1 MQTTKTIPP
10 LTAAD
15 AVAAVVVGAAALA
28 LYLRTLVPYPL
39 PGDSGEFQVLVHQL
53 GAAHT
58 TGYSTYLL
66 LGHLFEQLVPW
77 GDVAWRVNLFSA
89 VMGALAAALVYLAG
103 KLLTGSGPAAVVGA
117 LSLSVGFTFWSQAI
131 IAEVYTTGAAFLA
144 AVLFCVLLWERT
156 DSRWAIGVAG
166 MLGGVG
172 LGAHGSL
179 APLGLAVALF
189 LLLNARRWRTWLLPA
204 LAGAIIG
211 LALYAGGMFLVD
223 ANQAPANIFN
233 AAYTASR
240 SKWGLS
246 AADVENPATRVWFL
260 ASAGQ
265 WCSALFTDP
274 GADTWPGI
282 LDYLGKLP
290 RDVAWPAIGLALL
303 GLGVLLRREWKVAT
317 FLFVALLLQLVIYVN
332 YGVGD
337 RYVFFIPTYVLWS
350 LLVTAGAAGVLD
362 FVGRWSWGKRAAMQA
377 GLAAVLALLC
387 VGPLV
392 APRWPAIRAGSTPF
406 TGAREYLV
414 RPDTVSISR
423 IAPLVTAALEPNAI
437 VFTEWHWLY
446 PYYYAAHIEQA
457 KTGIQFIETSP
468 RSEQRGLA
476 SSLFEFVHAN
486 IAERPIY
493 TTGQEGDFARAGYR
507 VTRVT
512 VGPTTMYRIE
522 APE

>member
-1 MQTTKTIPP
+1 MVKPSSTPL
-10 LTAAD
+10 LTAGD
-15 AVAAVVVGAAALA
+15 AVVALAVGAAVLA
-28 LYLRTLVPYPL
+28 LYLRTLVPYAL

-66 LGHLFEQLVPW
+66 LGHLFERALPW

-89 VMGALAAALVYLAG
+89 VMAALAVALVYAAG
-103 KLLTGSGPAAVVGA
+103 RILTGSRPAAVVGA
-117 LSLSVGFTFWSQAI
+117 LSLAAGFTFWSQAI

-144 AVLFCVLLWERT
+144 GVILCVLLWYRT
-156 DSRWAIGVAG
+156 DNRWAIAAAG

-189 LLLNARRWRTWLLPA
+189 LLLNRQRWRTWLLPA
-204 LAGAIIG
+204 AAGAAVG
-211 LALYAGGMFLVD
+211 LALYTGGMFLVD

-246 AADVENPATRVWFL
+246 AADVESPVVRVWFL

-265 WCSALFTDP
+265 WRSALFTDP

-303 GLGVLLRREWKVAT
+303 GLGVLLRRDWKVAT
-317 FLFVALLLQLVIYVN
+317 FLLVALALQLVIYVN

-350 LLVTAGAAGVLD
+350 LLAAAGAAGVLQ
-362 FVGRWSWGKRAAMQA
+362 FAGRWSWGNHAAIQA
-377 GLAAVLALLC
+377 GLAAALALLC
-387 VGPLV
+387 VWPLLQ
-392 APRWPAIRAGSTPF
+392 PQWPAIRAGSTPF
-406 TGAREYLV
+406 AAMREYLV
-414 RPDTVSISR
+414 RPDTAGIAR
-423 IAPLVTAALEPNAI
+423 TAPLVTAALEPNAI
-437 VFTEWHWLY
+437 VFTDWTWLY
-446 PYYYAAHIEQA
+446 PYYYAAHILQG
-457 KTGIQFIETSP
+457 KSGIQFIETSP

-476 SSLFEFVHAN
+476 ASLFEFVDAN
-486 IAERPIY
+486 IDERPIY
-493 TTGQEGDFARAGYR
+493 TTGQEGEFARAGYR
-507 VTRVT
+507 LNRVM
-512 VGPTTMYRIE
+512 VGPTTMYRLQ
-522 APE
+522 APD